1 VLSGAGLACP
11 AMPRAVPA
19 ELVDFL
25 APFSDEVRELALGLR
40 ARVLTVMPNA
50 HEFVWDATN
59 AVSLA
64 YTPTTRWQDSVVHI
78 ASYAQ
83 WVNLGFNDGAALD
96 DPLGILVG
104 TGAHIRHVRFG
115 AIGDLEAAWLGDY
128 LRAALDNAGCRA
140 DMGDGGTTVRVSA
153 GPKRRPG

>member
-1 VLSGAGLACP
+1 
-11 AMPRAVPA
+11 MPRAAPA
-19 ELVDFL
+19 ELIDFL
-25 APFSDEVRELALGLR
+25 APFSGEVQELALGLR

-78 ASYAQ
+78 ASYAK
-83 WVNLGFNDGAALD
+83 WVNLGFNEGAALD
-96 DPLGILVG
+96 DPLGLLVG
-104 TGAHIRHVRFG
+104 TGAHVRHVRFG
-115 AIGDLEAAWLGDY
+115 AIGGLEAAWLDGY
-128 LRAALDNAGCRA
+128 LHAAFDNAGCRA

-153 GPKRRPG
+153 GPKRRPA

>member
-1 VLSGAGLACP
+1 
-11 AMPRAVPA
+11 MPRAVPA

-25 APFSDEVRELALGLR
+25 APFPDEVQELALGLR
-40 ARVLTVMPNA
+40 ERVLTVMPNA

-78 ASYAQ
+78 ASYAK
-83 WVNLGFNDGAALD
+83 WVNLGFNEGASLE

-104 TGAHIRHVRFG
+104 TGAHIRHVRFA
-115 AIGDLEAAWLGDY
+115 AIGDLAAPWLDDY

-140 DMGDGGTTVRVSA
+140 DMGDGGTTVRVST
-153 GPKRRPG
+153 GPKRRPA

>member
-1 VLSGAGLACP
+1 
-11 AMPRAVPA
+11 MPRPVPA

-25 APFSDEVRELALGLR
+25 APFPDRVLELAVGLR
-40 ARVLTVMPNA
+40 ERVLTVMPNA

-78 ASYAQ
+78 ASYAN
-83 WVNLGFNDGAALD
+83 WVNLGFNEGASLD

-104 TGAHIRHVRFG
+104 TGTHVRHG
-115 AIGDLEAAWLGDY
+115 RCCVPGDLEAAWLDHY
-128 LRAALDNAGCRA
+128 LRAALDDAGHRA
-140 DMGDGGTTVRVSA
+140 DMGDRGTTVRVSA

>member
-1 VLSGAGLACP
+1 
-11 AMPRAVPA
+11 MPRAVPA

-25 APFSDEVRELALGLR
+25 APFSDEVHELALGLR

-78 ASYAQ
+78 TSYAK
-83 WVNLGFNDGAALD
+83 WVNLGFNEGASLD

-115 AIGDLEAAWLGDY
+115 AIGDLEAAWLDDY
-128 LRAALDNAGCRA
+128 LCAALDNAGCRA
-140 DMGDGGTTVRVSA
+140 EVGDGGTTVRVSA
-153 GPKRRPG
+153 GPKRRPGGAS